1 MSFEDTL
8 VGGYGTLIL
17 AQDFDEQTI
26 NAAEALHSILGVEYT
41 PLAVQVQVVAGLNY
55 AFFCKAQPVYPEAE
69 AFLARA
75 TVFASLPDSEGKIH
89 YSITQIERIAP

>member
-1 MSFEDTL
+1 MTL
-8 VGGYGTLIL
+8 DQNVGGYGPLIL

-26 NAAEALHSILGVEYT
+26 NAAEALNSIVGVGYT
-41 PLAVQVQVVAGLNY
+41 PLAVQKQVVAGVNY
-55 AFFCKAQPVYPEAE
+55 AFFCKAQPVYPNAE